1 MSFLDP
7 RTLAFVLF
15 AGFMA
20 VSFLLCILAATG
32 NDDPTE
38 FYLGTGALSP
48 MQNGLAIA
56 GDYIS
61 AATVLSTTGTIALA
75 GFDGVLIATST
86 VLSILMFMLVLS
98 GPLCGRGRFTLG
110 DVLSERL
117 SERPARI
124 GTAVVVLVVVMPLLL
139 VQLNGAGAM
148 LALLLGIPGSGA
160 VTGCTIF
167 IGSLMV
173 CYAALGGM
181 KGTGFVQILKTVLLL
196 AAFVLLACLVLKR
209 FSWNPATLF
218 DAAADA
224 SGYGDGFWQSG
235 RQYGDSL
242 SGRLDVISVQLTL
255 ALGAACM
262 PHLTMRLH
270 PIRGMRAARAA
281 TTWAVGAVTTILGLI
296 VIVGAGAT
304 AVVGARVLRASDP
317 TGSDSLLL
325 LTLALDPA
333 AREADQSLLF
343 SVVACAVVATTLAAV
358 AGLTLAAAASL
369 AHDVLA
375 KVVFKGGLSANRELA
390 AARTAIVV
398 VGVAAVVLA
407 IVTQHWNRQVLI
419 SFTFAAAASA
429 LLPVVLYGTLWR
441 GFTVNGLRW
450 ALYGGLLLTAVAMAF
465 SPAISGNP
473 LAVFPERDFHW
484 FPLRNPGLITIPAGF
499 LLGWLGSRLGGHG
512 RRPRH
517 VQDPA
522 RGDSSYAVHTG

>member
-20 VSFLLCILAATG
+20 VSLLLCILAATG

-117 SERPARI
+117 SERPART

-209 FSWNPATLF
+209 FSWNLATLF

-270 PIRGMRAARAA
+270 PIRSMRAARAA

-304 AVVGARVLRASDP
+304 AVVGARALRASDP
-317 TGSDSLLL
+317 TGSNSLLL

-333 AREADQSLLF
+333 AQEADQSLLF

-390 AARTAIVV
+390 AARTAIVA
-398 VGVAAVVLA
+398 VGVVAVVLA

-450 ALYGGLLLTAVAMAF
+450 ALYGGLLLTAVAIAF

-473 LAVFPERDFHW
+473 LAVFPGRDFHW
-484 FPLRNPGLITIPAGF
+484 FPLRNPGLITVPAGF
-499 LLGWLGSRLGGHG
+499 LLGWLGSRFGGRG
-512 RRPRH
+512 RRARH
-517 VQDPA
+517 VQDQS
-522 RGDSSYAVHTG
+522 RGDTPYAMRTG

>member
-1 MSFLDP
+1 MSSVDP

-15 AGFMA
+15 AGFTA

-32 NDDPTE
+32 HDDPTE
-38 FYLGTGALSP
+38 FYLGTGTLSP

-61 AATVLSTTGTIALA
+61 AATVLSTTGTIAMA
-75 GFDGVLIATST
+75 GFDGVLIASST
-86 VLSILMFMLVLS
+86 VLSLLLFMLVLA
-98 GPLCGRGRFTLG
+98 GPLCGRGQFTLG

-117 SERPARI
+117 GAHSVRT
-124 GTAVVVLVVVMPLLL
+124 GTAVVVLAVTMPLLL

-148 LALLLGIPGSGA
+148 MALLLGIPGSGA
-160 VTGCTIF
+160 VTGCTVF

-181 KGTGFVQILKTVLLL
+181 KGTGFIQILKTVLLF
-196 AAFVLLACLVLKR
+196 AAFVLLACLVLRR

-224 SGYGDGFWQSG
+224 GGHGGGFWRSG
-235 RQYGDSL
+235 GQYGDSL
-242 SGRLDVISVQLTL
+242 SGRLEIISVQLTL
-255 ALGAACM
+255 VLGAACM

-270 PIRGMRAARAA
+270 PIRGVRAARAA
-281 TTWAVGAVTTILGLI
+281 TAWAVGAVTTILGLI
-296 VIVGAGAT
+296 VIAGAGAT
-304 AVVGARVLRASDP
+304 AIVGARALRASDP
-317 TGSDSLLL
+317 TGSDALLL

-333 AREADQSLLF
+333 AQSAHRSLLF

-375 KVVFKGGLSANRELA
+375 KAVFKGGLSANRELA
-390 AARTAIVV
+390 AARAAIVA
-398 VGVAAVVLA
+398 VGVVAVVLA
-407 IVTQHWNRQVLI
+407 IATQHWNRHVLI

-441 GFTVNGLRW
+441 GFTVRGLRW
-450 ALYGGLLLTAVAMAF
+450 ALYGGLVLTALAMAF
-465 SPAISGNP
+465 SPAISGDP

-499 LLGWLGSRLGGHG
+499 LLGRLGSRTG
-512 RRPRH
+512 RRTRH
-517 VQDPA
+517 SPDPA
-522 RGDSSYAVHTG
+522 RGDAPHAVHTG